1 MHARNRSREEV
12 YGRGNVDRNERGNLE
27 DQGSEAGG
35 GCHASERGLAG
46 TPSGRGGS
54 ATSGGCSVGCLGIV
68 SQVFEEELA
77 KEGTYSGAST

>member
-12 YGRGNVDRNERGNLE
+12 YGRGNVDRNEGGNLE

-46 TPSGRGGS
+46 TSSGRGRS
-54 ATSGGCSVGCLGIV
+54 AASGGCSVGCLAMV
-68 SQVFEEELA
+68 SQVFEGELA

>member
-12 YGRGNVDRNERGNLE
+12 YGRGNVDRNEGGNLE

-46 TPSGRGGS
+46 TSSGRGRS
-54 ATSGGCSVGCLGIV
+54 AASGGCSVGRLVMV
-68 SQVFEEELA
+68 SQMFEGESA
-77 KEGTYSGAST
+77 RGGTYSGAST